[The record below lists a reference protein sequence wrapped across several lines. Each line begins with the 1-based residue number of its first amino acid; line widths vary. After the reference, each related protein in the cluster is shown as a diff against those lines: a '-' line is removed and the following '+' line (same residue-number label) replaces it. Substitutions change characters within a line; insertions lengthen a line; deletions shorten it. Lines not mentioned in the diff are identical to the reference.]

1 MCWCSFPFW
10 HVLDLCPKSLLDQTV
25 INLVDM
31 PTKHTR
37 SLLCLGFFLSLPSL
51 SLSLALFLSLILSL
65 ILSLSPSLTLSQSS
79 TFPKFLARYPN
90 PIFDAVRG
98 SFLEISPPS
107 FNLSWLLH
115 FSKSFLYRYFEEE
128 NPSYRFTLWGKLKGR
143 KKERKK
149 LITIIHFC
157 RWDWVRSELYHR
169 DANSGEKKNL
179 SLFQSN

>member
-37 SLLCLGFFLSLPSL
+37 SLLCLGFFLSLPSISLFLSPSLSLSHSLAL
-51 SLSLALFLSLILSL
+51 SLSL
-65 ILSLSPSLTLSQSS
+65 SLSRPLSQSS

-90 PIFDAVRG
+90 PIFDAVTG
-98 SFLEISPPS
+98 SFLEISPLS

-115 FSKSFLYRYFEEE
+115 FISLSCIDIWRKKIPVIALPCEGNWKEERKREKTYHHNSFLSMR
-128 NPSYRFTLWGKLKGR
+128 
-143 KKERKK
+143 
-149 LITIIHFC
+149 
-157 RWDWVRSELYHR
+157 
-169 DANSGEKKNL
+169 L
-179 SLFQSN
+179 SPVGVVSQRC